1 MNHVLTVLDVLHNTH
16 NNWTYSVRDH
26 IKLNREYYNIDLI
39 IDYRHKIVISNAP
52 TEDYVEVWCDTQDS
66 HEDGFRV
73 KKTALLEYLIY
84 IIKEEYDI

>member
-1 MNHVLTVLDVLHNTH
+1 MSYILAVLDVLHNTH
-16 NNWTYSVRDH
+16 DNWTYSIRDH
-26 IKLNREYYNIDLI
+26 VRLNNEYYNIDLI
-39 IDYRHKIVISNAP
+39 IDYRHKIVISNTS
-52 TEDYVEVWCDTQDS
+52 TEEYVDVWCDTQDS